1 MKMETVSMI
10 SKKSLL
16 WVAFMAMMTVAYG
29 QQDLTEITESDG
41 SALKAKTVWDTISD
55 TVPYQNE
62 EAVFKKFVA
71 EGRMIC
77 NVRKHKDDLCIIT
90 ARRPKRGGED
100 SEIGPNGVYDSWIV
114 KGDGTRVR
122 LRRIFENG
130 KIVKAYIGDQEV
142 EIME

>member
-1 MKMETVSMI
+1 
-10 SKKSLL
+10 
-16 WVAFMAMMTVAYG
+16 MAMMTVAYG

-77 NVRKHKDDLCIIT
+77 NVRKYKDDQCIIT
-90 ARRPKRGGED
+90 ARRLKKSCELE

>member
-1 MKMETVSMI
+1 MI

-77 NVRKHKDDLCIIT
+77 NVRMIYVLLPPVDL
-90 ARRPKRGGED
+90 RG
-100 SEIGPNGVYDSWIV
+100 V
-114 KGDGTRVR
+114 
-122 LRRIFENG
+122 G
-130 KIVKAYIGDQEV
+130 KIMK
-142 EIME
+142 

>member
-1 MKMETVSMI
+1 MI

-29 QQDLTEITESDG
+29 QQDSTKITESDG

-77 NVRKHKDDLCIIT
+77 SVRKYKDDQCIIT
-90 ARRPKRGGED
+90 ARRLKKSCELE

>member
-1 MKMETVSMI
+1 MI
-10 SKKSLL
+10 NKKSLL
-16 WVAFMAMMTVAYG
+16 LVALMAMMTVAYG
-29 QQDLTEITESDG
+29 QQDSTKITESDCPT
-41 SALKAKTVWDTISD
+41 LKAKAVWDTIRD
-55 TVPYQNE
+55 TVHYLNE
-62 EAVFKKFVA
+62 EAVCEKLIT
-71 EGRMIC
+71 EGWMIC
-77 NVRKHKDDLCIIT
+77 SVRKYKDDLCIIT
-90 ARRPKRGGED
+90 ARRLKKSCELE

>member
-1 MKMETVSMI
+1 MEDASMI
-10 SKKSLL
+10 NKKSLL
-16 WVAFMAMMTVAYG
+16 LVALMAMMTVAYG
-29 QQDLTEITESDG
+29 QQDSTKITESDCPT
-41 SALKAKTVWDTISD
+41 LKAKAVWDTIRD
-55 TVPYQNE
+55 TVHYLNE
-62 EAVFKKFVA
+62 EAVCEKLIT
-71 EGRMIC
+71 EGWKIC
-77 NVRKHKDDLCIIT
+77 SVRKYKDDQCIIT
-90 ARRPKRGGED
+90 ARRLKKSCELE